1 MITFAEVMPGING
14 SEPTGTEP
22 TADSSPAQEPLHALS
37 MNVTEV
43 LINDDRNAAVPRIHD
58 FDTNNGDLLEDTADD
73 TEDEAIQTVEPVEES
88 YFDTASVGTDPQA
101 ELELYG

>member
-1 MITFAEVMPGING
+1 MDG
-14 SEPTGTEP
+14 SEAAAEP
-22 TADSSPAQEPLHALS
+22 VTIVDDMIAAMPLIQVAD
-37 MNVTEV
+37 
-43 LINDDRNAAVPRIHD
+43 I
-58 FDTNNGDLLEDTADD
+58 NNGDLLEDTADD